1 MLNSSQDFTPT
12 EATKA
17 NQRQALLSHMKQ
29 HGSASTIESR
39 ELLGISHPAARVM
52 ELRRA
57 GFLIETRRVLEA
69 DANGRLH
76 GVALY
81 VLKSGAA

>member
-1 MLNSSQDFTPT
+1 MHKEFTPA
-12 EATKA
+12 EKTKA
-17 NQRQALLSHMKQ
+17 NQRQALLEHMKQ

-39 ELLGISHPAARVM
+39 ERLGISHPAARVM

-69 DANGRLH
+69 DSSGRLH

-81 VLKSGAA
+81 VLKGGAA